1 MKSFGRLRVFSRLR
15 RFWPH
20 WRAGVVVP
28 ASKTTALLSLVL
40 PTLFCT
46 APAGFAAVTA
56 AKHGPQTGTASWH
69 APARHSAESRTASG
83 KRWVTTELV
92 AAHRH
97 LPLGSRVAV
106 THLRNGRSVVVQI
119 IDRGPYIGGRI
130 IDLSQAAAREIGLMG
145 AGTGRVR
152 LEVLPPPD
160 AASSRAKKTF
170 VAHVTIVRAPRK

>member
-1 MKSFGRLRVFSRLR
+1 MSSRLR

-20 WRAGVVVP
+20 RRAGIG
-28 ASKTTALLSLVL
+28 AATAPFALAFL
-40 PTLFCT
+40 TLFCIT
-46 APAGFAAVTA
+46 PSGFAAVTA
-56 AKHGPQTGTASWH
+56 SNSAAVAKNGPQTGTASWH
-69 APARHSAESRTASG
+69 APVKGSAESRTASG

-106 THLRNGRSVVVQI
+106 THLRNNRSVVVQI

-152 LEVLPPPD
+152 LEVLPPG
-160 AASSRAKKTF
+160 AVARVKKAF
-170 VAHVTIVRAPRK
+170 VAHVTLVRAPRK